1 MIIIAEI
8 YGCKAMY
15 YRRLEEANK
24 MRGYWG
30 ERKFRFH
37 QKTLADRFTQERKN
51 EKMQDTEDVT
61 PDQK

>member
-1 MIIIAEI
+1 
-8 YGCKAMY
+8 MY